1 MNEDIENIIKVRH
14 QGIKVLITG
23 AAGFIGSNI
32 LNYLSRNYP
41 FMHLVALDTFGAN
54 KFHLGSFKNIELRP
68 NIEVLCMDL
77 SKRDNL
83 KYLES
88 NYKFDYIFHLGA
100 ISDTTCT
107 DVELLMATNYTSFAL
122 LLELASTHRA
132 KLIYA
137 SSAAVYGK
145 TSAPNTVGQG
155 EIPENIYGFSKL
167 AMDNDIR
174 RLNSSNV
181 VGIRIFNAYGKG
193 EYFKR
198 NTASMILQLGMQAIN
213 KGEVKLFESGDQRRD
228 FVYIDD
234 IVQGFLKA
242 MAPEAQGVY
251 NLATGTNAS
260 FNDILDA
267 LKSYLGDFKVT
278 YIPNPYPFF
287 QDATMA
293 DNTCFI
299 PNYKPAFDIK
309 AGISAY
315 IPDIKTYA
323 AYQKLGI

>member
-1 MNEDIENIIKVRH
+1 MYKDIEDIIKVEH
-14 QGIKVLITG
+14 KVLRVLVTG

-32 LNYLSRNYP
+32 LNYLSKNYP
-41 FMHLVALDTFGAN
+41 LMRLVALDTFGSN

-77 SKRDNL
+77 SKKENL

-88 NYKFDYIFHLGA
+88 NYKFDCIFHLGA

-107 DVELLMATNYTSFAL
+107 DTELVMATNYTSFSSI
-122 LLELASTHRA
+122 LELASTHRA

-145 TSAPNTVGQG
+145 TSSPNTVGKG

-167 AMDNDIR
+167 AMDNDLR
-174 RLNSSNV
+174 RINANNV

-193 EYFKR
+193 EYFKKS
-198 NTASMILQLGMQAIN
+198 TASMILQLGMQAIN
-213 KGEVKLFESGDQRRD
+213 KGEVRLFEDGSQSRD

-242 MAPEAQGVY
+242 MSPNAQGIY
-251 NLATGTNAS
+251 NLATGVNAS
-260 FNDILDA
+260 FNDVIDA
-267 LKSYLGDFKVT
+267 LKSHLGDFKVT

-287 QDATMA
+287 QSKTLA
-293 DNTCFI
+293 DTACFI
-299 PNYKPAFDIK
+299 PDYKPLYDIK
-309 AGISAY
+309 TGISAY
-315 IPDIKTYA
+315 ISDIKA
-323 AYQKLGI
+323 CANLQKLGL